1 MNPQEKAREIIRR
14 LKKEYPERKTV
25 LNFNNPFELLVATV
39 LSAQTTD
46 VHVNKVTENIF
57 KKYKTIKDY
66 ANISL
71 ETLQKDVSSIN
82 FYRTKAKNI
91 HESAKIIIEKF
102 NSKVPGTMAELITLP
117 GVARK
122 TANII
127 LSSAYGINEGI
138 AVDTHVKRLANRL
151 GLTKNEDPVKIEK
164 DLLEITPKSEWENLS
179 HLLIFHGR
187 KICQAKKP
195 NHKECVLYDICP
207 SRNI

>member
-1 MNPQEKAREIIRR
+1 MNIQDKIKKIIKR
-14 LKKEYPERKTV
+14 LKKEYPEPKTT
-25 LNFNNPFELLVATV
+25 LTFSNPFDLLVATI

-46 VHVNKVTENIF
+46 VHVNRVTEKLF
-57 KKYKTIKDY
+57 KKYKSVKDY
-66 ANISL
+66 ANVSI

-91 HESAKIIIEKF
+91 HESAKMIVTNF
-102 NSKVPGTMAELITLP
+102 NSKVPETMEELVTLP

-122 TANII
+122 TANIV
-127 LSSAYGINEGI
+127 LSNAYGINEGI
-138 AVDTHVKRLANRL
+138 AVDTHVRRLSNRL

-164 DLLEITPKSEWENLS
+164 DLMEITAKSEWGNLS

-195 NHKECVLYDICP
+195 KHKECVLFDICP
-207 SRNI
+207 SRSI

>member
-1 MNPQEKAREIIRR
+1 MNTQEKAKEIIRR
-14 LKKEYPERKTV
+14 LKMEYPELKTA
-25 LNFNNPFELLVATV
+25 LNFKKPFELLVATV
-39 LSAQTTD
+39 LSAQATD
-46 VHVNKVTENIF
+46 IHVNKVTENLF
-57 KKYKTIKDY
+57 NKYKTIRDY
-66 ANISL
+66 ANVSL

-91 HESAKIIIEKF
+91 QESAKIIIKNF
-102 NSKVPGTMAELITLP
+102 NSKVPGTMEELITLP

-164 DLLEITPKSEWENLS
+164 DLMEITPKSEWGNLS

-195 NHKECVLYDICP
+195 NHKECILYDICP